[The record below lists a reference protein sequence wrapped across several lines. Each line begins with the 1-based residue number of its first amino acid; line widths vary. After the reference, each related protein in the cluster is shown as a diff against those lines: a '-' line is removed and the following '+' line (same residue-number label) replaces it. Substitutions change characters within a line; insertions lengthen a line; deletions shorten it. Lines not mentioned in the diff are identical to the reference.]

1 MALYQYVKS
10 EPSAPRVIITPE
22 IRKKVKKGVS
32 FLLSVFGLVLVGNAM
47 VPIINYQLRYA
58 PRFSKV
64 LSPLVY
70 DHETVLAGL
79 AASAKEE
86 ERDYTLIS
94 SWFEERPDLKPIEVP
109 EVNHY
114 WLSIPKLGINQALVQ
129 VGGEDLKKMLVHYP
143 NTALPG
149 QLGNAVIFGHSVLP
163 QFFNP
168 KNYLTIFSTL
178 YQLREGDEILINFD
192 GAQYRYLVED
202 LFEVPPEDL
211 SVLEQRYDGRFLTL
225 ITCSPPG
232 TYLRRLIVRARLIDQ

>member
-10 EPSAPRVIITPE
+10 EPRAVTVLERR
-22 IRKKVKKGVS
+22 RKIKQGFS
-32 FLLSVFGLVLVGNAM
+32 LLFSILGLILIGNAM

-70 DHETVLAGL
+70 DQRTVLAGL
-79 AASAKEE
+79 TAAAKEE
-86 ERDYTLIS
+86 KRDYTLIA
-94 SWFEERPDLKPIEVP
+94 SWFEEKPDLKPVP
-109 EVNHY
+109 LPEINHY

-129 VGGEDLKKMLVHYP
+129 VGGEDLKKVLIHYP
-143 NTALPG
+143 DTALPG
-149 QLGNAVIFGHSVLP
+149 QLGNTVIFGHSVLP

-168 KNYLTIFSTL
+168 KSYLTIFSTL
-178 YQLREGDEILINFD
+178 YQLRQGDEVFLDFD
-192 GAQYRYLVED
+192 GVKYRYLVEN
-202 LFEVPPEDL
+202 LFEVSPGDL

-232 TYLRRLIVRARLIDQ
+232 TYLRRLIVKARLVGR

>member
-10 EPSAPRVIITPE
+10 EPRVVIAPET
-22 IRKKVKKGVS
+22 RKKVKKGIS
-32 FLLSVFGLVLVGNAM
+32 FLLSVFGLILVGNAM

-70 DHETVLAGL
+70 DHGTVLASL

-94 SWFEERPDLKPIEVP
+94 SWFEEKPDLKPIALP

-114 WLSIPKLGINQALVQ
+114 WLTIPRLGIDQALVQ
-129 VGGEDLKKMLVHYP
+129 VGGEDLKKMLIHYP
-143 NTALPG
+143 NTAFPG
-149 QLGNAVIFGHSVLP
+149 QLGNTVIFGHSVLP

-178 YQLREGDEILINFD
+178 YQLREGDEILVDFD
-192 GAQYRYLVED
+192 GVEYRYLVED
-202 LFEVPPEDL
+202 LFEVSSEDL